1 MNIVLLS
8 FGKSAAPDLN
18 TFNNK
23 SWIKLKPGLNLSLDD
38 KIKKMKKKRYLILF
52 HVSKAAT
59 PDLNPFN
66 N

>member
-1 MNIVLLS
+1 MNIVPLS

-23 SWIKLKPGLNLSLDD
+23 SWIKLKPGLNLRLDD
-38 KIKKMKKKRYLILF
+38 KLNRSFKKKYIFLF
-52 HVSKAAT
+52 SSGNSSVLG
-59 PDLNPFN
+59 LNPFN